1 MAQYCMADTM
11 HINVKAFIFQ
21 LLVMFCAFSGLK
33 LLLACKITAVAI
45 LKPSH
50 IQSVLSAVFMVIPV

>member
-1 MAQYCMADTM
+1 M

-33 LLLACKITAVAI
+33 LLLACKITAVAL

-50 IQSVLSAVFMVIPV
+50 IHSVLSAVFMVIPV